1 MRRTAFGPC
10 PAAYADAEGVVRG
23 GVGSTVKSLTAHG
36 TEQIGPKESEQEAL
50 GQGGRSGVG
59 HEDNS
64 PREKLIPPV
73 KVESSS
79 GLGAVMGELLPDLHL
94 RVDYQVE
101 IRVGRPGSSSELETE
116 LIAQS
121 VSLSGEKLQS
131 LFRRCRVELRLVRDP
146 QVAEEVEGW
155 SGSISGVGDRRYSG
169 FRKSEAL

>member
-10 PAAYADAEGVVRG
+10 PAAYADAEGVGRG

-36 TEQIGPKESEQEAL
+36 TEQI
-50 GQGGRSGVG
+50 
-59 HEDNS
+59 
-64 PREKLIPPV
+64 
-73 KVESSS
+73 
-79 GLGAVMGELLPDLHL
+79 LLPDLHL
-94 RVDYQVE
+94 RVDDRVE

-131 LFRRCRVELRLVRDP
+131 LFQCCRVEVRLVRDP
-146 QVAEEVEGW
+146 RVAEEVEGW
-155 SGSISGVGDRRYSG
+155 SGSISGVGDWRYSG